1 MTTQFTT
8 KFAAF
13 VLAAA
18 INALMI
24 VSIAYLFDSHLSRQ
38 ALAILSA

>member
-1 MTTQFTT
+1 MTTQFSRNFT
-8 KFAAF
+8 AL
-13 VLAAA
+13 VLATA

-24 VSIAYLFDSHLSRQ
+24 VSIAYLFDNHLAHQ